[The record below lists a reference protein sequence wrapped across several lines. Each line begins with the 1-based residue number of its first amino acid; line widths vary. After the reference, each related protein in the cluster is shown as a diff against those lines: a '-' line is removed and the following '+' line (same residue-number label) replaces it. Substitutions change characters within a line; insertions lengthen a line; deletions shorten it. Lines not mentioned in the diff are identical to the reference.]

1 MKEQLASSESVLL
14 DFQKLLELNE
24 DIIAAIVENLQLGRL
39 EDCVSFY
46 SILQKNLVS
55 LGNELDNY
63 PPGDTDPYEDVLSFP
78 DEIMKKD
85 VLDDLLPHDSRVLP
99 KPPPAPPCWR
109 CASMNVSNLVRLYS
123 TYSITYLRCIYIH
136 FLLARNV

>member
-1 MKEQLASSESVLL
+1 MKERMAAPESVLL

-46 SILQKNLVS
+46 SILQKNLVA

-63 PPGDTDPYEDVLSFP
+63 PPGDTDPYEDVMGFP
-78 DEIMKKD
+78 DEIMRKD

-99 KPPPAPPCWR
+99 KPPPAPPCWK
-109 CASMNVSNLVRLYS
+109 CASMNVSRISIPKLNVTSGFSYLFKCPNLS
-123 TYSITYLRCIYIH
+123 W
-136 FLLARNV
+136 